1 MSALIEMKGV
11 TVGFGTQIVGDHID
25 LVLNENETL
34 ALVGGSGSGKSPLL
48 RAMLGLKPPMSGE
61 VLIAGHDLYALQGE
75 ERLNLQK
82 KWGVLFQN
90 GALFSGL
97 SVLDNVALPLREHT
111 DLGPKTIDTLAFLK
125 LRMAGL
131 DEEAANKFP
140 SALSGGMVTRAAVA
154 RAMALDPEMLFLDE
168 PTSALDP
175 VAAGSIDELMR
186 SLRRSLRLSILIIT
200 HDPNTIATVCDR
212 VAMIVDKKVETGT
225 LDEMLQSDNPK
236 VREFF
241 HSARVQAALHE
252 RG

>member
-1 MSALIEMKGV
+1 MDALIELKGV
-11 TVGFGTQIVGDHID
+11 TIRFGAQLVADQIN
-25 LVLNENETL
+25 LVLNKDETL
-34 ALVGGSGSGKSPLL
+34 ALVGGSGSGKSTLL
-48 RAMLGLKPPMSGE
+48 RTMLGLNRPTSGQ
-61 VLIAGHDLYALQGE
+61 VLIDGHNLYALTPE
-75 ERLNLQK
+75 ERLELQR

-111 DLGPKTIDTLAFLK
+111 ALEPKEIDTLAFLK
-125 LRMAGL
+125 LRMVGL
-131 DEEAANKFP
+131 DAEAADKFP
-140 SALSGGMVTRAAVA
+140 SALSGGMVTRAAMA

-186 SLRRSLRLSILIIT
+186 SLRKSLRLSILVIT
-200 HDPNTIATVCDR
+200 HDPNTIATVVDR
-212 VAMIVDKKVETGT
+212 IAMIVDKRVEAGT
-225 LDEMLQSDNPK
+225 LDEMLGSENPK

-252 RG
+252 RA